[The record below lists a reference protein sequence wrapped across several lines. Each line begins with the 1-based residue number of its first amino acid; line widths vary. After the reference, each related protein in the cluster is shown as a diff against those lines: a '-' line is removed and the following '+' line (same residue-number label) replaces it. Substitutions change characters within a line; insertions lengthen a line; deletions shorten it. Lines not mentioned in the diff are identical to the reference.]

1 MGITSRGRRSALMA
15 GFAAAA
21 VLAGAAGCGGGDD
34 EASGDGTITLTVDV
48 FGQFGY
54 EELYQEYMASH
65 PNIKIVERGTGANL
79 DEYSPRLTQWLAAG
93 KGAGDVVAIEE
104 GLLVEY
110 KANPGNFV
118 NLLDHGAADLKPNFM
133 EWKWNQG
140 LTADG
145 KQLLGLGTDVGGMAM
160 CYRKDLF
167 EKAGLP
173 TERDAVSKL
182 WPTWADYVK
191 VGEQF
196 KAKNTGAAFLD
207 AATNTFNTIVLQTAG
222 DAGGYT
228 YYDTGNKLVVD
239 SNPAVKQAW
248 DTTMDII
255 DSGLSGKYGA
265 WSDEWVAAF
274 KQAKFATIACPAW
287 MTGVIEGNAGAD
299 ASGKWDIASVPGNG
313 GNWGGSFLA
322 VPKQGK
328 HQKEA
333 AELAKFLT
341 SPQGQIGAFKAKGP
355 LPSSPQ
361 ALDDPAIAQ
370 ATNAYFSNAPTGQI
384 FAAGAKSLKPVYMG
398 PRNQAVRTEVENAVR
413 TVELGQRN
421 PAQGWTDAVAN
432 AKKAAD
438 K

>member
-1 MGITSRGRRSALMA
+1 MRVTSRGRR
-15 GFAAAA
+15 FAAVAVAVSTATLLAA
-21 VLAGAAGCGGGDD
+21 CGGDD
-34 EASGDGTITLTVDV
+34 GDSGSGDGQITLTVDV

-54 EELYQEYMASH
+54 EELYKQYEASH
-65 PNIKIVERGTGANL
+65 PNIKIVERGTGSNL
-79 DEYSPRLTQWLAAG
+79 DEYSPKLTQWLAAG

-118 NLLDHGAADLKPNFM
+118 NLLDHGAGELKGNFM

-145 KQLLGLGTDVGGMAM
+145 KHLVGLGTDVGGMAM

-173 TERDAVSKL
+173 TERDEVSKL
-182 WPTWADYVK
+182 WPTWQDYVR

-207 AATNTFNTIVLQTAG
+207 AATNTFNTIVLQYAG
-222 DAGGYT
+222 TGSGYH
-228 YYDTGNKLVVD
+228 YYDTSDNLVVE
-239 SNPAVKQAW
+239 SNPVVKQAW

-255 DSGLSGKYGA
+255 DSGLSGKYQA
-265 WSDEWVAAF
+265 WSDDWVAAF
-274 KQAKFATIACPAW
+274 KQSKFATIACPAW

-299 ASGKWDIASVPGNG
+299 AAGKWDIATVPGSG

-322 VPKQGK
+322 VPKQSE
-328 HQKEA
+328 HQAEA
-333 AELAKFLT
+333 IELAKFLT
-341 SPQGQIGAFKAKGP
+341 SPEGQIGAFKAKGT

-361 ALDDPAIAQ
+361 ALDDPAITA
-370 ATNAYFSNAPTGQI
+370 ATSTYFNNAPTGQI
-384 FAAGAKSLKPVYMG
+384 FGAGAKSLKPVYMG
-398 PRNQAVRTEVENAVR
+398 PKNQAVRTEVENAVR
-413 TVELGQRN
+413 TVELGQRS
-421 PAQGWTDAVAN
+421 PTDGWTDAVNN
-432 AKKAAD
+432 AKKAAG

>member
-1 MGITSRGRRSALMA
+1 
-15 GFAAAA
+15 
-21 VLAGAAGCGGGDD
+21 
-34 EASGDGTITLTVDV
+34 LTVDV

-54 EELYQEYMASH
+54 EELYKEYMASH

-118 NLLDHGAADLKPNFM
+118 NLLDHGAADLKSNFM

-322 VPKQGK
+322 VPKQSK
-328 HQKEA
+328 HPKEA
-333 AELAKFLT
+333 AELAAWLT
-341 SPQGQIGAFKAKGP
+341 APEQQIKAFGVTGNFPSQVDALDAPELLEPTNDYFGVQAGQLFATMAQKVGKAQYKGP
-355 LPSSPQ
+355 GDGKIQENAMSP
-361 ALDDPAIAQ
+361 AL
-370 ATNAYFSNAPTGQI
+370 
-384 FAAGAKSLKPVYMG
+384 
-398 PRNQAVRTEVENAVR
+398 QAVEQGKSPE
-413 TVELGQRN
+413 E
-421 PAQGWTDAVAN
+421 GWTQAVDA
-432 AKKAAD
+432 AKKIV

>member
-1 MGITSRGRRSALMA
+1 MHVNSRGRR
-15 GFAAAA
+15 FAAVAVAVTTATLLAA
-21 VLAGAAGCGGGDD
+21 CGGDD
-34 EASGDGTITLTVDV
+34 GDSGSGDGPITLTVDV

-54 EELYQEYMASH
+54 EELYKQYEASH
-65 PNIKIVERGTGANL
+65 PNVKIVERGTGSNL
-79 DEYSPRLTQWLAAG
+79 DEYSPKLTQWLAAG
-93 KGAGDVVAIEE
+93 KGAGDIVAIEE

-118 NLLDHGAADLKPNFM
+118 NLLDHGAAELKGNFM
-133 EWKWNQG
+133 EWKWSQG

-145 KQLLGLGTDVGGMAM
+145 KQLIGLGTDVGGMAM

-173 TERDAVSKL
+173 TEREAVSKL
-182 WPTWADYVK
+182 WPTWQDYVK

-207 AATNTFNTIVLQTAG
+207 AATNTFNTIVLQYGGA
-222 DAGGYT
+222 AGGYH
-228 YYDTGNKLVVD
+228 YYDTSDNLVVE

-255 DSGLSGKYGA
+255 DSGLSGKYQA
-265 WSDEWVAAF
+265 WSDDWVAAF

-299 ASGKWDIASVPGNG
+299 AAGKWDIASVPGDG

-322 VPKQGK
+322 VPKQSK
-328 HQKEA
+328 HQAEA
-333 AELAKFLT
+333 IELAKFLT

-361 ALDDPAIAQ
+361 ALDDPAITG
-370 ATNAYFSNAPTGQI
+370 ATSAYFSGAPTGQI
-384 FAAGAKSLKPVYMG
+384 FGAGAKSLKPVYMG
-398 PRNQAVRTEVENAVR
+398 PKNQAVRTEVENAVR
-413 TVELGQRN
+413 TVELGQRS
-421 PAQGWTDAVAN
+421 PADGWTDAVNN